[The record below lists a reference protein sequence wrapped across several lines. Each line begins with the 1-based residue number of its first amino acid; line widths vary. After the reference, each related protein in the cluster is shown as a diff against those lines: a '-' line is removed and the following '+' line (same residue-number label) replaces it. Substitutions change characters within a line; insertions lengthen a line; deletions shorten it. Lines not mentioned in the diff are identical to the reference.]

1 MVKSRRHAVVLG
13 GSIAGLLAARVLSEH
28 FDKVTLVERDA
39 LPSGPEP
46 RKGVPQDRQLH
57 GFLAGGVAALEQLF
71 PGFITRMQQRGAEY
85 IDVARVGFFTIGGV
99 PLPSYDS
106 GVRGLL
112 ASRPLLETQVR
123 ELVLA
128 RDNVT
133 LREGCVAKG
142 LSARGRTVQG
152 VRISPRDSPHVDET
166 LTGDLI
172 VDATGR
178 GSRIMSWLSALSFA
192 RPREETVRANLTSA
206 TCTIRRRKEHLGG
219 QSGFVLSATPPSLR
233 SGAALAIEGDRYI
246 VSMTTYLGEP
256 APKTYEEMI
265 AFARTLPVS
274 GLYDLLRD
282 AEPLSE
288 PALFRDRESR
298 RRYCEEL
305 HDFPDGLLVLG
316 DALCNFNPLY
326 GQGVTVAAREAQV
339 LDAWLHQ
346 GAPPRAFF
354 RAAARLLDAPW
365 STIVSGDLQ
374 WPGVEGKRTA
384 SSRVLNGYMER
395 LMRAAGRDHD
405 TATVLLRVIHLLA
418 PPSTLFA
425 PKLVASALL
434 RGRPFVLA
442 DVAPMVHEGTADIPA
457 E

>member
-1 MVKSRRHAVVLG
+1 MFKSRRHAVVLG
-13 GSIAGLLAARVLSEH
+13 ASIAGLLAARVLSEH

-39 LPSGPEP
+39 LPSGPES

-71 PGFITRMQQRGAEY
+71 PGFITRMQQSGAEY

-99 PLPSYDS
+99 PLPIYDS

-112 ASRPLLETQVR
+112 ASRPLLEALMR

-133 LREGCVAKG
+133 LRESCVVRG
-142 LSARGRTVQG
+142 LCASGRTIQG
-152 VRISPRDSPHVDET
+152 VRVSRRDPPHVEET
-166 LTGDLI
+166 LAGDLV

-178 GSRIMSWLSALSFA
+178 GSRIMSWLSDLSFA
-192 RPREETVRANLTSA
+192 RPREEIVRANLTSA
-206 TCTIRRRKEHLGG
+206 TCTIRRRKDHLGG
-219 QSGFVLSATPPSLR
+219 QSGFVVSATPPSLR

-256 APKTYEEMI
+256 APKTHEEMI

-282 AEPLSE
+282 AHPLSE
-288 PALFRDRESR
+288 PAIYRDRESR
-298 RRYCEEL
+298 RRYFEEL
-305 HDFPDGLLVLG
+305 HDFPDGLVVVG
-316 DALCNFNPLY
+316 DAVCNFNPLY
-326 GQGVTVAAREAQV
+326 GQGVTVAAREAQE
-339 LDAWLHQ
+339 LDAWLRQ

-354 RAAARLLDAPW
+354 RAAARLLDTPW

-374 WPGVEGKRTA
+374 WPGVEGRRSA
-384 SSRVLNGYMER
+384 SSHLLNGYMER

-425 PKLVASALL
+425 PKVVASALL
-434 RGRPFVLA
+434 RGQPFVLA
-442 DVAPMVHEGTADIPA
+442 DVAPMVQ
-457 E
+457 